1 MGVLWI
7 FFKKYSLAGRTFLD
21 GEQKATI
28 SLSSS
33 PFLRKSSSMWLI
45 PVQMLLVGLP
55 SSTL

>member
-7 FFKKYSLAGRTFLD
+7 FFKKYSLAGRAFLG

-33 PFLRKSSSMWLI
+33 PFLRKSSSKWLI